1 MGGRKIEEMRSPRVG
16 VYGLAGMA
24 PASAR
29 AVAGSRAL
37 SRVPYLGRTHAP
49 AGALVNAVLRLG
61 ILAMSVDAIVNGGD
75 QRYAG
80 KSLGARDV
88 IISFGFAML
97 FPLFWKLRYRKRQWS
112 EYPWWYDD
120 LYLSIFVVDMLGNS
134 LNLYNTWLEWDHIP
148 HSHGPG
154 ALAVVLAGAFGFPI
168 LTGIGLATLLHVIL
182 EIQEFYGDVLLG
194 THNVRDLQDQ
204 MNDLLSGV
212 IGVIGYGLVWWR
224 WSALR
229 RKRARPVRHQR
240 I

>member
-1 MGGRKIEEMRSPRVG
+1 V
-16 VYGLAGMA
+16 
-24 PASAR
+24 AR
-29 AVAGSRAL
+29 AGTLA
-37 SRVPYLGRTHAP
+37 RVPYLGRTHAP
-49 AGALVNAVLRLG
+49 AGALVNVVLRLG

-80 KSLGARDV
+80 KSLGPRDV

-97 FPLFWKLRYRKRQWS
+97 FPLFWKLRYRKRQWT

-120 LYLSIFVVDMLGNS
+120 LYLSIFFVDMLGNS
-134 LNLYNTWLEWDHIP
+134 LNLYNAWLEWDHIP

-154 ALAVVLAGAFGFPI
+154 ALAIVIAGAFGFPI

-212 IGVIGYGLVWWR
+212 VGVIVYGLIWWR

-229 RKRARPVRHQR
+229 RKRARPARHQR
-240 I
+240 V

>member
-1 MGGRKIEEMRSPRVG
+1 
-16 VYGLAGMA
+16 VYERPSGSATVRAARAERGTA
-24 PASAR
+24 PASGLPMAR
-29 AVAGSRAL
+29 SRTLA
-37 SRVPYLGRTHAP
+37 RVPFLDRAHAP
-49 AGALVNAVLRLG
+49 AGALVNILLRLG
-61 ILAMSVDAIVNGGD
+61 ILAMSVDAIVNGSD

-88 IISFGFAML
+88 LISFGLAML
-97 FPLFWKLRYRKRQWS
+97 FPFVWKLRYQKKEWS
-112 EYPWWYDD
+112 AYPWWYDD
-120 LYLSIFVVDMLGNS
+120 LYLSIFFVDMLGNS

-154 ALAVVLAGAFGFPI
+154 ALAIVIAGAFGFPI
-168 LTGIGLATLLHVIL
+168 LTGVGLATLLHVIL

-212 IGVIGYGLVWWR
+212 IGVIAYGLIWWR

-229 RKRARPVRHQR
+229 RKRPRPARHQR
-240 I
+240 V